1 MPDEAP
7 KRNVSVPNGGLT
19 PFRTVLLV
27 GGVLLFL
34 GMIYQMDRDFIG
46 PPVVAFAGAVLLWP
60 LRKIRTVRALLAAGA
75 VMLFLWALND
85 LAVILM
91 PFAVVYL
98 FAYLFDPLVT
108 MLHDRFGIRRAFVS
122 LAVTAALIGVFASFI
137 FLVVP
142 NLLTQ
147 FEELFLRLTDT
158 MDDFRA
164 WLQSATLLDNLERV
178 GVDRDQIVRE
188 LTMFLQA
195 QASNLATR
203 IPTVLQSIMK
213 KIGTVL
219 GAVALVAVLPVVHF
233 YLLKDFPPIK
243 RRIVELFPTLGG
255 RRDYLFRTGEIVGN
269 YLRGQLI
276 ICAIAGFNVS
286 VVLILLDVPF
296 ALVIGILGGVLNLIP
311 NIGIIV
317 TNIIGIG
324 IGLFFG
330 DPWYVD
336 VFKIVAVLMGQ
347 SILESTMLVPN
358 IMSQQMGL
366 HPVLIILSLFIFA
379 HFMGWFGLVIAVPV
393 TALIMAAYKTYR
405 DHIRFELKDEEVD
418 VMP

>member
-1 MPDEAP
+1 MPDESP
-7 KRNVSVPNGGLT
+7 KLLPVPDQRLT
-19 PFRTVLLV
+19 PFRTALLV

-34 GMIYQMDRDFIG
+34 GMIYQMGEDFIG
-46 PPVVAFAGAVLLWP
+46 PPLVAFAGAVLLWP
-60 LRKIRTVRALLAAGA
+60 LRKIRAVRVLLVAGA

-85 LAVILM
+85 LAIILM

-108 MLHDRFGIRRAFVS
+108 MLHDRFGIRRAFSS

-142 NLLTQ
+142 TLLTQ
-147 FEELFLRLTDT
+147 FEELFLRLMDT

-164 WLQSATLLDNLERV
+164 WLQSATLLDNLEEV
-178 GVDRDQIVRE
+178 GVDRDQIVRD
-188 LTMFLQA
+188 LTSFLQE
-195 QASNLATR
+195 QATNLATR
-203 IPTVLQSIMK
+203 IPTLLQSVLTQ
-213 KIGTVL
+213 IGTVL
-219 GAVALVAVLPVVHF
+219 GAVALVAVLPVVHY

-255 RRDYLFRTGEIVGN
+255 RRDYLFRTGEVVGN

-286 VVLILLDVPF
+286 VVLTLLDVPF
-296 ALVIGILGGVLNLIP
+296 ALVIGILGGILNLIP

-324 IGLFFG
+324 IGLFLG

-336 VFKIVAVLMGQ
+336 VLKIVAVLMGQ
-347 SILESTMLVPN
+347 SILESTVLVPN
-358 IMSQQMGL
+358 IMSKQMGL

-379 HFMGWFGLVIAVPV
+379 HFMGWVGLIIAVPV

-405 DHIRFELKDEEVD
+405 DHIRFELRDEEVD